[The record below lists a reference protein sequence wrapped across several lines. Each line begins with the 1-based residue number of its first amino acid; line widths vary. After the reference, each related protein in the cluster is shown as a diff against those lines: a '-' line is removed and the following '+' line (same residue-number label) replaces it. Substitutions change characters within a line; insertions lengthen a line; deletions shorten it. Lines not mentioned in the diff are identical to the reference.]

1 MQSRLHTSKHG
12 TKNIKKF
19 SEYFLPPDFL
29 GGIFYYP
36 EFWKL
41 FRRKSERFHHSKIQ
55 HINIEQKTIK
65 SYANSKEELK
75 NESEKL

>member
-1 MQSRLHTSKHG
+1 M
-12 TKNIKKF
+12 KK
-19 SEYFLPPDFL
+19 
-29 GGIFYYP
+29 
-36 EFWKL
+36 
-41 FRRKSERFHHSKIQ
+41 KIQ

>member
-1 MQSRLHTSKHG
+1 MTLACLCCCTNARKICFFCE
-12 TKNIKKF
+12 KIIMKK
-19 SEYFLPPDFL
+19 
-29 GGIFYYP
+29 
-36 EFWKL
+36 
-41 FRRKSERFHHSKIQ
+41 KIQ